1 MPSTNQEPDQKR
13 QRTFTLRLDLKNVAA
28 IVVLVA
34 ILNLI
39 IQQFD
44 KVVEGLAFLGD
55 VLSPFAY
62 GLMLAYLLNLIMVR
76 WEKVWFPNATEG
88 LKARSRRPMCIVL
101 SFLTVIA
108 LFVIIFFMVA
118 DEIMNAL
125 GSLWS
130 SLNSV
135 FDLFG
140 FDLESV
146 FESITG
152 SGTEDI
158 IDTIETIVTTIMG
171 GTISSAITEIA
182 EAGGEVIGA
191 ITDAFIIIAF
201 AIYLLSAK
209 ERSLAALNRI
219 GRLFLNERTYAI
231 TCHVC
236 HTANENM
243 SKFFYGQFMEGIVL
257 GTLCGIGMA
266 ILQLPYAAT
275 VGFCV
280 GVGALVPI
288 VGAWAAGIIGFLII
302 LPVSFKQAV
311 IFVIYLL
318 ILQQFDGQ
326 FIYPK
331 VVGNAVGVS
340 SIWVLVSVFVGGGLF
355 GVAGMLAGVPAAAT
369 IITLCQE
376 WADIKEGKRENPWP
390 REDEEGGAGGGEPL
404 PVAATAGGA
413 SGAAAAAVPAAE
425 TTTQPVAAAATAPAT
440 TATQPVAATAPTDA
454 PREEP
459 TGPEAPHEA
468 PGTEPVAA
476 GSAASEEAPAD
487 IEQQ

>member
-13 QRTFTLRLDLKNVAA
+13 QRAFTLRLDLKNVTA
-28 IVVLVA
+28 IVILVA

-44 KVVEGLAFLGD
+44 KVLEALKFLGD

-101 SFLTVIA
+101 AILTVIA
-108 LFVIIFFMVA
+108 LFVIVFLMVA

-130 SLNSV
+130 SLDTV
-135 FDLFG
+135 LGLFG
-140 FDLESV
+140 LDLESI

-152 SGTEDI
+152 TGSEDLL
-158 IDTIETIVTTIMG
+158 DTIETIVATIMG
-171 GTISSAITEIA
+171 GTISSAITEIV
-182 EAGGEVIGA
+182 EAGSEVIGA
-191 ITDAFIIIAF
+191 LTDAFIIIAF

-355 GVAGMLAGVPAAAT
+355 GVVGMLAGVPAAAT

-390 REDEEGGAGGGEPL
+390 REDEDAEGGGTL
-404 PVAATAGGA
+404 PETTPA
-413 SGAAAAAVPAAE
+413 SGGVADAVAAAAAQMEAAEPAPAEAPAAE
-425 TTTQPVAAAATAPAT
+425 APVEAAAA
-440 TATQPVAATAPTDA
+440 PVSAAGG
-454 PREEP
+454 EEP
-459 TGPEAPHEA
+459 
-468 PGTEPVAA
+468 
-476 GSAASEEAPAD
+476 AASDEAPAD
-487 IEQQ
+487 VQQQ